1 MIKCPAVKFVPFGTD
16 YPIIV
21 AGPSHYVCYETIQE
35 HFGHSFFQSPDV
47 VEGFLDEMDK
57 FLDRYDA
64 KYEALRCGQLTHDTS
79 DRALYSK
86 DIWPEQP

>member
-1 MIKCPAVKFVPFGTD
+1 MIKCSAVKFVPFGTD

-21 AGPSHYVCYETIQE
+21 AGPRHPDCYETIQE
-35 HFGHSFFQSPDV
+35 HFGHSYLQSPDI
-47 VEGFLDEMDK
+47 VEGFLDEMDR

-79 DRALYSK
+79 DRALYSE
-86 DIWPEQP
+86 DIWPEE

>member
-16 YPIIV
+16 YPVIV
-21 AGPSHYVCYETIQE
+21 AGSQHSVCYDTIQE
-35 HFGHSFFQSPDV
+35 HFAHAYYQSPDI

-79 DRALYSK
+79 DRALHCE
-86 DIWPEQP
+86 DIWPEE

>member
-1 MIKCPAVKFVPFGTD
+1 MIKCCAVKFVPFGTD
-16 YPIIV
+16 YPVIV
-21 AGPSHYVCYETIQE
+21 AGPQHSVCYDTIQK
-35 HFGHSFFQSPDV
+35 HFAHAYYQSPDI

-79 DRALYSK
+79 DRALHCE
-86 DIWPEQP
+86 DIWPEE

>member
-1 MIKCPAVKFVPFGTD
+1 MIKCCAVKFVPFGTD

-21 AGPSHYVCYETIQE
+21 AGPCHSNCYDTIHE
-35 HFGHSFFQSPDV
+35 HFSHSFFQSPDV

-79 DRALYSK
+79 DRALHSE
-86 DIWPEQP
+86 DIWSE

>member
-1 MIKCPAVKFVPFGTD
+1 MIKCCAVKFVPFGTN
-16 YPIIV
+16 YPVIV
-21 AGPSHYVCYETIQE
+21 AGPQHSVCYDTIQE
-35 HFGHSFFQSPDV
+35 HFAHAYYQSPDI

-79 DRALYSK
+79 DRTLHCE
-86 DIWPEQP
+86 DIWPEE

>member
-1 MIKCPAVKFVPFGTD
+1 MIKCCAVKFVPFGTD
-16 YPIIV
+16 YPVIV
-21 AGPSHYVCYETIQE
+21 AGPQYSVCYDAIQE
-35 HFGHSFFQSPDV
+35 HFAHAYYQSPDI

-79 DRALYSK
+79 DRALHCE
-86 DIWPEQP
+86 DIWPEE

>member
-1 MIKCPAVKFVPFGTD
+1 MIKCCAVKFVPFGTD
-16 YPIIV
+16 YPVIV
-21 AGPSHYVCYETIQE
+21 AGPQHSVCYDTIQE
-35 HFGHSFFQSPDV
+35 HFAHAYYQSPDI

-79 DRALYSK
+79 DRALQCE
-86 DIWPEQP
+86 DIWPEE

>member
-1 MIKCPAVKFVPFGTD
+1 MIKCCAVKFVPFGTD
-16 YPIIV
+16 YPIVV
-21 AGPSHYVCYETIQE
+21 AGPQHSVCYETIE
-35 HFGHSFFQSPDV
+35 AHFGQSPDI

-79 DRALYSK
+79 DRALHSA
-86 DIWPEQP
+86 DIWPEE